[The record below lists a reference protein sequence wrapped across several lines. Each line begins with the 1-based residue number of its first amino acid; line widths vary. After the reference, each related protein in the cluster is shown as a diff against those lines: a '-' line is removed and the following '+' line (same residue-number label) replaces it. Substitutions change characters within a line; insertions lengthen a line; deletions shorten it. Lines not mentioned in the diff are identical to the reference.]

1 VDTLNENYAQ
11 YYKHAITTDFEGDVV
26 KWSIVQVLLVVRYV
40 QDKPYMYFLW
50 IYDAYFFTDCVLSSL
65 F

>member
-1 VDTLNENYAQ
+1 MLFNIFFISCCPTLVHRSGVDTLNENYAQ

-40 QDKPYMYFLW
+40 
-50 IYDAYFFTDCVLSSL
+50 
-65 F
+65 

>member
-1 VDTLNENYAQ
+1 MLSSTCFTYFVLRWSYRSGVDTLNENYAQ

-40 QDKPYMYFLW
+40 
-50 IYDAYFFTDCVLSSL
+50 
-65 F
+65 